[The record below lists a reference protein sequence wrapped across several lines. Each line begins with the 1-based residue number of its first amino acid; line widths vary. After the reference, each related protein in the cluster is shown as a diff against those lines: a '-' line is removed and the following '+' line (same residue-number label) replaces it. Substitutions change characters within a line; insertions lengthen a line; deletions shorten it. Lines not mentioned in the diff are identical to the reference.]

1 MRIDVHPSSIRYTS
15 DCVAFDGFRVIVRE
29 LPDEGEAGSGKRG
42 LPCFRF
48 ACRPGQEKGRTV
60 LTFRENPE
68 SALVASR
75 IALIIPPNR
84 AYSLSW
90 RRAAGRVG
98 AFEVHP
104 RFFENVLRRSQIEA
118 ANFYRVPPPR
128 FAINSR
134 VEWLCQLLMQETE
147 QGCPSGCVYFESLAS
162 ALVIAVAWQT
172 DPRLPEAG
180 NLDAQHHRIHR
191 GKLRLEDDP

>member
-98 AFEVHP
+98 AFEARGARKLTRAFRVFGKFLARIADESFLSERAQVHLTGGGKSMSAIQ
-104 RFFENVLRRSQIEA
+104 RDTHCFA
-118 ANFYRVPPPR
+118 A
-128 FAINSR
+128 
-134 VEWLCQLLMQETE
+134 
-147 QGCPSGCVYFESLAS
+147 
-162 ALVIAVAWQT
+162 
-172 DPRLPEAG
+172 
-180 NLDAQHHRIHR
+180 
-191 GKLRLEDDP
+191 KLLED